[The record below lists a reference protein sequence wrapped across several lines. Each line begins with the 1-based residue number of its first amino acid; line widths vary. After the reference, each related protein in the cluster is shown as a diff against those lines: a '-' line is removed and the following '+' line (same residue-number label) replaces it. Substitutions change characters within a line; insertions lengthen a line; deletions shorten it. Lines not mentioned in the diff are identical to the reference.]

1 MLGVCYGWCNAPFNR
16 GYGLTE
22 LNTSVVPRSLVHSS
36 PAWRGNKTANRT
48 HSVAAGFPPGKQ
60 SDFLVLKI
68 TIGTKSVGYRAFC
81 MADHCE
87 DHAVLHALVRVS
99 TRVVVVVVR
108 ELFYLVTPAICVW
121 IRGRG
126 QRLRRLF
133 TIWLNWDF
141 LLVRSHHNEFVGT
154 IWLYFAM

>member
-36 PAWRGNKTANRT
+36 PAWRGNTTANRT
-48 HSVAAGFPPGKQ
+48 HSVTAGFPPGKQ
-60 SDFLVLKI
+60 SDFLVLRI
-68 TIGTKSVGYRAFC
+68 TIWTKSVGYTVRFVWLIIS
-81 MADHCE
+81 E

-108 ELFYLVTPAICVW
+108 ELVYLSLIH
-121 IRGRG
+121 I
-126 QRLRRLF
+126 
-133 TIWLNWDF
+133 
-141 LLVRSHHNEFVGT
+141 
-154 IWLYFAM
+154 